1 MIHPKRTIG
10 FLSGLC
16 LAASLLASCDIQ
28 VDDRT
33 DAASN
38 WPADEAEI
46 RAMIQASME
55 AFNRGDLPGHFA
67 IYDES
72 VTFMTKNGPR
82 PGIAPIEAAFQESY
96 FRDGLPKQQLSF
108 DQLAPH
114 PLGSD
119 HALVTGKY
127 LLSGG
132 EGKDQSGWFTL
143 VWTRTPRGWRAI
155 HDHSS

>member
-1 MIHPKRTIG
+1 MRINSLFAGI
-10 FLSGLC
+10 FLTAYL
-16 LAASLLASCDIQ
+16 LAACAPAS
-28 VDDRT
+28 T
-33 DAASN
+33 

-46 RAMIQASME
+46 RSMIQASME
-55 AFNRGDLPGHFA
+55 AFNRGDLPGHLA

-82 PGIAPIEAAFQESY
+82 SGIAPIEEAFRKSY

-108 DQLAPH
+108 DQLAPR
-114 PLGSD
+114 PLGPD

-132 EGKDQSGWFTL
+132 GEPDQSGWFTL
-143 VWTRTPRGWRAI
+143 IWTRTPKGWRAI